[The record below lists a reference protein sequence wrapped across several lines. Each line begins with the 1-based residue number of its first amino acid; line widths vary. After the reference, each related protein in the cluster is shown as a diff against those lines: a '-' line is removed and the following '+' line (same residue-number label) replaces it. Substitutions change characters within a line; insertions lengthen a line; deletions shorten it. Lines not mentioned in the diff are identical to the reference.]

1 MKKLGFLIVGLFLFT
16 FMVVPITSMVLM
28 AFVGEPVAVFNP
40 AATGEQLSQHFSFK
54 YFAEFFTTKRYR
66 AGLINSVGLAPLC
79 AVMAWALM
87 QPLRMKGRRQA
98 LVMAAVFVAAALF
111 AVVWPSFMPQKY
123 PDGSESLGRIL
134 APGKYWFG
142 RLVRSFGYCPM
153 VTMAATVL
161 GVGVAFCITRTAM
174 PGRGLVRILCIFP
187 LALPSFLGALAF
199 KVLLGE
205 HGMITN
211 LMGPMLRE
219 QFLYLMPSQSALAAG
234 FVQAF
239 LFFPLVVL
247 TTAAA
252 LDRTDPSLGEA
263 SNVMGATSWYT
274 FWTVSLPIILPGIAA
289 GSFLVFIRCFGDY
302 AALSLLLPIQ
312 YPVVVCEAYKDLTSA
327 EWGGASMLS
336 TLMIVTVLTLLALQ
350 KQFVESG
357 TFQTVTGRAG
367 GQDRPSGS
375 FLSRYGSLAFV
386 AAVFSVPLSFLA
398 STLLVSFAK
407 NWGTEAL
414 PPAYTAIRYKKA
426 FGALFEENSPL
437 FNSFALVLP
446 ALLGATILSFTIAF
460 LISRSN
466 KRVGQFLDFAT
477 MLPFVVPGVAFAVA
491 LISAFNRP
499 PLELHFT
506 VYIVVLAYIVTRV
519 PYGVRSTLASFQQ
532 IGGSMEES
540 SKTMGAT
547 MDLTLAK
554 VTVPLVLPG
563 VLAGAIM
570 VFISCMEDVSITL
583 MCCPPRWYPASI
595 YVFHEINK
603 GALFEASAYGV
614 ILLGLV
620 LIPYLIAHKLGAKD

>member
-1 MKKLGFLIVGLFLFT
+1 
-16 FMVVPITSMVLM
+16 MVLM
-28 AFVGEPVAVFNP
+28 SFVGEPVPVLNP
-40 AATGEQLSQHFSFK
+40 PALGEQLSQHFSFK
-54 YFAEFFTTKRYR
+54 YYAEFFLTKRYR
-66 AGLINSVGLAPLC
+66 SGLINSVGFAPLC
-79 AVMAWALM
+79 AVMVWAVM
-87 QPLRMKGRRQA
+87 QPFRVKGRRQA
-98 LVMAAVFVAAALF
+98 VVMACVFLLALVFAA
-111 AVVWPSFMPQKY
+111 VWPAFMPLKL
-123 PDGSESLGRIL
+123 PDGSDSLGRIL
-134 APGKYWFG
+134 APGKTWWG
-142 RLVRSFGYCPM
+142 RVIRAFGYCPL
-153 VTMAATVL
+153 VTLFSTFL

-174 PGRGLVRILCIFP
+174 PGKAFVRLLCIFP

-205 HGMITN
+205 HGLVTN
-211 LMGPMLRE
+211 LLHGQVLIE
-219 QFLYLMPSQSALAAG
+219 AQSALAAG

-263 SNVMGATSWYT
+263 AGVMGATSWFT
-274 FWTVSLPIILPGIAA
+274 FWSVSLPIILPGIAA
-289 GSFLVFIRCFGDY
+289 GAFLVFIRCFGDY

-357 TFQTVTGRAG
+357 TFQTVTGRSGAQG
-367 GQDRPSGS
+367 RPASG
-375 FLSRYGSLAFV
+375 FVSRWGSLAFV
-386 AAVFSVPLSFLA
+386 AAVFSVPLAFLG

-407 NWGTEAL
+407 NWGTEVL
-414 PPAYTAIRYKKA
+414 PPAYTAIRYQKA

-437 FNSFALVLP
+437 FNSFALVIP
-446 ALLGATILSFTIAF
+446 ALFGATILSFTIAY

-466 KRVGQFLDFAT
+466 KRIGQLLDFAT

-547 MDLTLAK
+547 QDLTLGK
-554 VTVPLVLPG
+554 VTIPLVLPG

-583 MCCPPRWYPASI
+583 MCSPPRWYPASI

-603 GALFEASAYGV
+603 GALFEASAYGI
-614 ILLGLV
+614 ILLFLV
-620 LIPYLIAHKLGAKD
+620 LIPYLIAHRLGVRD